1 MQISKQN
8 LALIMIHII
17 DDDPN
22 VRDGFSLLLKSAG
35 FKCHSFESAEKF
47 LEYSEKHHNIDLL
60 ILDIHLTGMNGI
72 ELLEKLDGKKNR
84 LPVVI
89 VTAYDDQATRTAAK
103 NYGALA
109 YFRKP
114 VDSEALLDIIKYNLN
129 INTNYQIN

>member
-1 MQISKQN
+1 
-8 LALIMIHII
+8 MIHII

-35 FKCHSFESAEKF
+35 YKCDSFENAEQY
-47 LEYSEKHHNIDLL
+47 LEYNNIDIKDLL

-72 ELLEKLDGKKNR
+72 ELLEKLGDGKIH

-89 VTAYDDQATRTAAK
+89 ITAYDDHLTRVAAK
-103 NYGALA
+103 KYGAVA

-114 VDSEALLDIIKYNLN
+114 VDSEALLDIIKYNVNLN
-129 INTNYQIN
+129 VNSKFN